1 MNAEQASRII
11 LNPHITEKTFGMA
24 EEQSRIC
31 FIVARSATKPQ
42 IAEAV
47 KTLYNQEAVGVNTAR
62 TVYGKKAFVTF
73 RNAEKAKDLASEIG
87 ML

>member
-31 FIVARSATKPQ
+31 FIVDRSATKPQ

-62 TVYGKKAFVTF
+62 TVYGKKAFVRF
-73 RNAEKAKDLASEIG
+73 RSAEKAKDLASEIG